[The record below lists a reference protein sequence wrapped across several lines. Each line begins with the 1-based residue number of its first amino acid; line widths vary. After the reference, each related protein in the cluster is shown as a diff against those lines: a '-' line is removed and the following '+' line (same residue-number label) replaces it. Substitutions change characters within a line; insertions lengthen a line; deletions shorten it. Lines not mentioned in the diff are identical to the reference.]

1 MAVGRDSDCQYG
13 SPSWAAGL
21 VGRWGG
27 PARGLPR
34 RGDIVWLTFNP
45 QAGHEQAGRRPAVVL
60 SPLAYNA
67 KVGLALL
74 CPITSAI
81 KGYPFEVDL
90 PPGLPVTGVI
100 LADQVKSLDWQARD
114 VEFIS
119 PLPAAATREI
129 LQKIGL
135 LLAE

>member
-1 MAVGRDSDCQYG
+1 MVGTSSY
-13 SPSWAAGL
+13 
-21 VGRWGG
+21 V
-27 PARGLPR
+27 PR

-81 KGYPFEVDL
+81 KGYPFEVNL
-90 PPGLPVTGVI
+90 PHGLPISGVI
-100 LADQVKSLDWQARD
+100 LADQVKSLDWQARA
-114 VEFIS
+114 VEFICA
-119 PLPAAATREI
+119 LPDAATREV
-129 LQKIGL
+129 LQKLGL